1 MIAAIIALALAGAPA
16 QLKVRLTQP
25 DGGQVVALPLEQ
37 YVAGVLGGESGVFR
51 SEEALKAQAVA
62 ARTYALRLRGR
73 HSSEGFDFCATTH
86 CQRVN
91 LGAVTPR
98 LQSAAEE
105 TAGELLWFEG
115 QLAFASY
122 SGDCGGKTED
132 ARAVWPNLVAPYL
145 ASHPDPYCARS
156 GATTWRWI
164 ASGHQIAAALAR
176 SNLRAPHDIERI
188 VISSRTAAGRART
201 LSLSGDGQQV
211 QISAGSFRLA
221 LGRGIGWDTLHNDL
235 YEVALE
241 GGRFVFQGSGAGH
254 GVGLCQRGA
263 EQMGVDGRS
272 YREILAFYYPG
283 TAVGLT
289 ARGLAWLRFGG
300 ESITVLATQADWGR
314 AVLADSERLARALA
328 ERTRLALPASI
339 EIRIYPDVDTFRN
352 ATGEP
357 GWVAAR
363 TAGARIHLQP
373 VSILRQR
380 GVLDN
385 TLRHEL
391 IHVLIEH
398 RARPGLPVWFREG
411 LADYFEH
418 PAGGSASSLNP
429 DEAGIRQ
436 REDAARARRANAEAA
451 RRVTALVNRFGEATV
466 LSWLDR
472 GLPPEAR

>member
-1 MIAAIIALALAGAPA
+1 
-16 QLKVRLTQP
+16 
-25 DGGQVVALPLEQ
+25 
-37 YVAGVLGGESGVFR
+37 
-51 SEEALKAQAVA
+51 
-62 ARTYALRLRGR
+62 
-73 HSSEGFDFCATTH
+73 
-86 CQRVN
+86 
-91 LGAVTPR
+91 
-98 LQSAAEE
+98 
-105 TAGELLWFEG
+105 
-115 QLAFASY
+115 
-122 SGDCGGKTED
+122 
-132 ARAVWPNLVAPYL
+132 
-145 ASHPDPYCARS
+145 
-156 GATTWRWI
+156 
-164 ASGHQIAAALAR
+164 
-176 SNLRAPHDIERI
+176 
-188 VISSRTAAGRART
+188 
-201 LSLSGDGQQV
+201 
-211 QISAGSFRLA
+211 
-221 LGRGIGWDTLHNDL
+221 
-235 YEVALE
+235 
-241 GGRFVFQGSGAGH
+241 
-254 GVGLCQRGA
+254 
-263 EQMGVDGRS
+263 MGVDGRS

-373 VSILRQR
+373 VSVLRRR